1 MIIAAQRRGLEYAL
15 MEHMTLGQIV
25 DYCVEYDRQMN
36 SGEKKKETPKKHR
49 ATQAEINAYF
59 GS

>member
-1 MIIAAQRRGLEYAL
+1 MK
-15 MEHMTLGQIV
+15 HMTLGQIV
-25 DYCVEYDRQMN
+25 DYCTEYDRQM
-36 SGEKKKETPKKHR
+36 GGDEKKKKKPKKHK